1 MIQEKRGKMPFTI
14 DPEMAAIFAAA
25 AEARAEIPLPP
36 RGNAHALR
44 EMINSALAII
54 DADEPESLDV
64 TSADHEVELGDG
76 MSILARWYVKAGS
89 NPGSAVVYLHGGGM
103 VGGSV
108 RLYDNIVAK
117 YVHEAGVPFLS
128 VDYRL
133 SPEFPGTTLAD
144 DGYAALC
151 WLVRRAGQ
159 FGVNPSRI
167 AVMGDSG
174 GGGVAA
180 GVAIAARNAGIS
192 VAKQILIYPM
202 LDDRNI
208 DPDPEL
214 IPFASWTYDNNYT
227 GWHALLGDDLDTER
241 VSPVAA
247 PARLTDFTGLA
258 PAFIDVG
265 ELDIFRDE
273 CILYALNLG
282 RAGVSC
288 ELHVRP
294 GCQHGFDRRA
304 PNSRVSAASWADRYR
319 AITTL

>member
-1 MIQEKRGKMPFTI
+1 MQEKRGKMPFTI
-14 DPEMAAIFAAA
+14 DPEIAPIFAAA
-25 AEARAEIPLPP
+25 AAARAEIPTAA
-36 RGNAHALR
+36 RGDALALR
-44 EMINSALAII
+44 EMTNAGLAMI
-54 DADEPESLDV
+54 DASEPESPDV
-64 TSADHEVELGDG
+64 TSEDHEVELGDG
-76 MSILARWYVKAGS
+76 MSILARRYVKAGS

-103 VGGSV
+103 IAGSV
-108 RLYDNIVAK
+108 KLYDNIVAK
-117 YVHEAGVPFLS
+117 YVQETGVPFLS

-133 SPEFPGTTLAD
+133 SPEFRGTTLAD
-144 DGYAALC
+144 DGYAALS
-151 WLVRRAGQ
+151 WLVRRAGS

-167 AVMGDSG
+167 AIMGDSG

-180 GVAIAARNAGIS
+180 GVAIAARNAGTP

-202 LDDRNI
+202 LDDRTI

-214 IPFASWTYDNNYT
+214 APFATWTYDSNYT
-227 GWHALLGDDLDTER
+227 GWYALLGDDLDTDH
-241 VSPVAA
+241 VSPLAA
-247 PARLTDFTGLA
+247 PARLTDFAGLA

-273 CILYALNLG
+273 NILYARNLG

-294 GCQHGFDRRA
+294 GCQHGFDRMA
-304 PNSRVSAASWADRYR
+304 PSSRVSAASWADRCR

>member
-1 MIQEKRGKMPFTI
+1 MRGNMPFTI
-14 DPEMAAIFAAA
+14 DPELAAISAAA
-25 AEARAEIPLPP
+25 AAARAEIPPAP
-36 RGNAHALR
+36 RGDAHALR
-44 EMINSALAII
+44 DIIDPALAMVN
-54 DADEPESLDV
+54 AGEAKSPDV
-64 TSADHEVELGDG
+64 TAVDHEVEVGDG
-76 MSILARWYVKAGS
+76 GSILARWYVRAGS

-103 VGGSV
+103 IAGSV
-108 RLYDNIVAK
+108 ELYDNIVAK
-117 YVHEAGVPFLS
+117 YVQETGVPFLS

-144 DGYAALC
+144 DGCAALS
-151 WLVRRAGQ
+151 WLAGRAGQ
-159 FGVNPSRI
+159 FGVDPSRI

-180 GVAIAARNAGIS
+180 GVAIAARHAGTS

-202 LDDRNI
+202 LDDRNL

-214 IPFASWTYDNNYT
+214 VPFASWTYDNNYT
-227 GWHALLGDDLDTER
+227 GWHALLGPDLGTER

-247 PARLTDFTGLA
+247 PARLTDFRGLA
-258 PAFIDVG
+258 PALIDVG

-273 CILYALNLG
+273 SIVYALNLA

-288 ELHVRP
+288 ELYVRP
-294 GCQHGFDRRA
+294 GCQHGFDRMA
-304 PNSRVSAASWADRYR
+304 PTSRVSAASWADRYR